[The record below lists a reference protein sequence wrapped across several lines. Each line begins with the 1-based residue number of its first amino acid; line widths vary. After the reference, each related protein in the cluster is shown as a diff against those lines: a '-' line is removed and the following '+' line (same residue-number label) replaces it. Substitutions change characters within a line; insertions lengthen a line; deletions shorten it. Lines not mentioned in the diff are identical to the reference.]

1 MLYFFFYWK
10 ACEFLVAVINAG
22 FKQPHLR
29 NVKSLIGLKAA
40 GSLPLV
46 YTVHPYKPVII
57 PVVSVVFIDKWMHRV
72 NSYEPL

>member
-1 MLYFFFYWK
+1 M
-10 ACEFLVAVINAG
+10 VAVNNAG

-29 NVKSLIGLKAA
+29 NVESLIGLKAA

-57 PVVSVVFIDKWMHRV
+57 PVVSVVFIDMWMHRV